1 MHKKASAFYLSRL
14 FYMNAFQHHYF
25 QYFLT
30 LISDTFTHENHLVLA
45 FRRMA
50 EVVYVV
56 AYTIVGEAVVAYT
69 IEFARCLDVK
79 ACSIYRS
86 CK

>member
-1 MHKKASAFYLSRL
+1 
-14 FYMNAFQHHYF
+14 
-25 QYFLT
+25 
-30 LISDTFTHENHLVLA
+30 
-45 FRRMA
+45 MA

-79 ACSIYRS
+79 ACSIYWS